1 MHASF
6 AAAAAPSILRRSD
19 NSTHDAD
26 TIFSSSAASSAPHSP
41 LRIEHV
47 DVALVAVTAQ
57 LGAIACPALL
67 RASPIFS
74 SCHDAPLHR
83 WWSSPLKG
91 CPPSL
96 PSGRLGHN
104 AIVLTHITRLPK
116 AAVFVSGRLGL
127 RGFHPCLDLP
137 DNRQSAA
144 LPTCTS
150 SRSFASSDS
159 TTPPGISYYDPPR
172 ICPLHLSEFGPSRL
186 SYFRVFGARAYIYI
200 LGFWVKHIYNL

>member
-1 MHASF
+1 MPPSPQRPHPQSF
-6 AAAAAPSILRRSD
+6 GTD
-19 NSTHDAD
+19 NSTHAAD
-26 TIFSSSAASSAPHSP
+26 TIFSSSAASSASHSP
-41 LRIEHV
+41 LRTEHV

-57 LGAIACPALL
+57 LGARVCPALL

-74 SCHDAPLHR
+74 SCHDAALQR

-104 AIVLTHITRLPK
+104 AIVLAHITRLPK

-137 DNRQSAA
+137 GNRQSAA

-150 SRSFASSDS
+150 SRSFASGDS
-159 TTPPGISYYDPPR
+159 TTPPGISLRPAAHLPIASQR
-172 ICPLHLSEFGPSRL
+172 IWSRPAQL
-186 SYFRVFGARAYIYI
+186 F
-200 LGFWVKHIYNL
+200 

>member
-1 MHASF
+1 MRRATATQGISCIPPSPQRPHPQSF
-6 AAAAAPSILRRSD
+6 GTD
-19 NSTHDAD
+19 NSTHAAD

-57 LGAIACPALL
+57 LGARVCPALL

-96 PSGRLGHN
+96 PGGRLGHN
-104 AIVLTHITRLPK
+104 AIVLAHITRLPK

-159 TTPPGISYYDPPR
+159 TTPPGISLRPAAHLPIASQR
-172 ICPLHLSEFGPSRL
+172 IWSKPAQLF
-186 SYFRVFGARAYIYI
+186 
-200 LGFWVKHIYNL
+200 

>member
-1 MHASF
+1 MRRATATQGISCIPPSPQRPHPQSF
-6 AAAAAPSILRRSD
+6 GTD
-19 NSTHDAD
+19 NSTHAAD

-57 LGAIACPALL
+57 LGARVCPALL

-104 AIVLTHITRLPK
+104 AIVLAHITRLPK

-137 DNRQSAA
+137 GNRQSAA

-159 TTPPGISYYDPPR
+159 TTPPGISLHVRPAAHLPIASQR
-172 ICPLHLSEFGPSRL
+172 IWSKPAQLF
-186 SYFRVFGARAYIYI
+186 
-200 LGFWVKHIYNL
+200 